1 MKAGST
7 LNSIAERIAQVA
19 RSARD
24 FLARPTQVRLSPTAG
39 DRTTSLTLDDGTGAL
54 SFGVTETVHSQLA
67 DFVGIPI
74 SYYERMREAD
84 AGLLA
89 TNTNAWLQRSAGRR
103 LIRTA
108 LDDEARPQ
116 VRAFLSD
123 RYRPLDNAQ
132 LLEAVLP
139 QLSAEGTRIVSC
151 ELTEKRL
158 YVKAITERVTAEV
171 RPGDVVMAGV
181 VITNSEI
188 GFGALAIQ
196 PLTFTLKCANGLI
209 AEDATLRQHHV
220 GRRHGEPGDVDIR
233 DLISDEARTA
243 DDRAFFLKV
252 RDITKAALDVDLF
265 RRQVE
270 RLQQAANTPI
280 TSNHLERVVELTA
293 KRFALTEYEGAG
305 VLAHLIRGGDLSQ
318 WGLCSAI
325 TRFSQDVGDYD
336 RATEL
341 ERIGGRLVELPSGGW
356 QMLASAASVN

>member
-7 LNSIAERIAQVA
+7 LTSVAERIAHIA
-19 RSARD
+19 HSARD
-24 FLARPTQVRLSPTAG
+24 FLAKPAQVRITPTTG

-54 SFGVTETVHSQLA
+54 VFGISDVVHSQLA
-67 DFVGIPI
+67 GFLEIPTP
-74 SYYERMREAD
+74 YYERMRALAPD
-84 AGLLA
+84 LLA
-89 TNTNAWLQRSAGRR
+89 HNANAWLQSSPGRR

-108 LDDEARPQ
+108 LDEEAHPQ

-139 QLSAEGTRIVSC
+139 QLSAQGTRIVSA
-151 ELTEKRL
+151 ELTEKKL
-158 YVKAITERVTAEV
+158 YVKAISERVTAEV
-171 RPGDVVMAGV
+171 RPGDVIMAGV

-196 PLTFTLKCANGLI
+196 PLTYTLKCANGLI

-220 GRRHGEPGDVDIR
+220 GRRHGDPGDIDIR

-243 DDRAFFLKV
+243 DDHAFFLKV
-252 RDITKAALDVDLF
+252 RDIAKAALDVDLF

-280 TSNHLERVVELTA
+280 TSNHLDRVVEVTSR
-293 KRFALTEYEGAG
+293 RFALSEDEGAG
-305 VLAHLIRGGDLSQ
+305 VLAHLIRGGDLTQ

-325 TRFSQDVGDYD
+325 TRFSQDVENYD

-341 ERIGGRLVELPSGGW
+341 ERIGGKLVELPQHAWMS
-356 QMLASAASVN
+356 LASVN